1 MTLTVGSLF
10 SGIGGIDLG
19 LERAGMTVKW
29 QSEIDP
35 YACKVLK
42 KHWPNTP
49 NLGDIKQ
56 IDWSTVEAVDV
67 IAGGY
72 PCQPFSTAGKRQGE
86 NDPRHLWP
94 YFRDA
99 ISGIRP
105 RFAILENV
113 RGHLSM
119 GFDRVLADL
128 TEIGYDA
135 EWQIVSA
142 ASVGAPHR
150 RERIICVAYPTQQYS
165 NGVFNYARNSPQ
177 SQTISK
183 PGNSCATQ
191 NVAYPNGTPRQQQRE
206 REVSESN
213 LGRRSQNVAY
223 PNGCNTSDGGQRQG
237 LQGENT
243 SWRDDGSGSK
253 SDIGQ
258 VSMGGTRQDSC
269 NVANPDGERLKE
281 CQPEREQIPRLSGSG
296 GDVANTNSR
305 ETGGRFGGEPADR
318 GHLSGRADYVTR
330 EKGYAGGQWWETEP
344 DVGRVVDGV
353 PARVD
358 RLKGLGNAVVPQVAE
373 YVGRLIIQS
382 LT

>member
-42 KHWPNTP
+42 KHWPDTP

-56 IDWSTVEAVDV
+56 IDWSTVEHVDV

-150 RERIICVAYPTQQYS
+150 RERIICVAYPSQQYS
-165 NGVFNYARNSPQ
+165 YGVFDYTRNSTQPE
-177 SQTISK
+177 TISEL
-183 PGNSCATQ
+183 GNSCGTQ
-191 NVAYPNGTPRQQQRE
+191 DVAYPQGDWQRRGHSENTGTVFKRVAIQTAFGGSSSVVAHTDGTPRQQQ
-206 REVSESN
+206 
-213 LGRRSQNVAY
+213 QK
-223 PNGCNTSDGGQRQG
+223 RQV
-237 LQGENT
+237 Q
-243 SWRDDGSGSK
+243 K
-253 SDIGQ
+253 SDIGRRGQ
-258 VSMGGTRQDSC
+258 
-269 NVANPDGERLKE
+269 
-281 CQPEREQIPRLSGSG
+281 
-296 GDVANTNSR
+296 DVAHTNSR
-305 ETGGRFGGEPADR
+305 QISGRFGGEPAHR
-318 GHLSGRADYVTR
+318 GHLSGRSDYLGG
-330 EKGYAGGQWWETEP
+330 EKGYAGGQWWAIEP
-344 DVGRVVDGV
+344 DVGRVAYGV

-358 RLKGLGNAVVPQVAE
+358 RLRGLGNAVVPQVAE
-373 YVGRLIIQS
+373 YVGRLITQS